1 MASFIAHIESTPTV
15 PENWGKAVLRAALSL
30 AATAFAATLLAFTV
44 EFLARG
50 SFPAA
55 FDFFAG
61 LHRPAWTT
69 AFVLAMLIVAADA
82 ALGRRHRSLLLLAPP
97 LLALAWIGS
106 QKIFYLGDPLYPT
119 DFLYYRQIVELMPL
133 LARDRPLTVVAIA
146 AAVVLALVLFAY
158 GWRLA
163 ARHCRPIG
171 VGGRLARLAIAL
183 PVLAFFVSIMD
194 YRTFSWTR
202 DRLDVIPR
210 MWDQKD
216 NYASNGF
223 VLAFALNLPMATV
236 LAPSGY
242 SADAIARIAASNDT
256 VPIAAGER
264 PDVVIVMSESFWDPT
279 RLPGVSITPDP
290 IPNARA
296 LRSGEVFSPEFG
308 GMTANVEFEALTGF
322 SNAFLPY
329 GSIPYQQYVRTK
341 IPSLATFF
349 RDRGYATTALHPFQG
364 WFWNRSV
371 VYDAFGFERFL
382 SEENLPA
389 LEKRGPLASDAAMTE
404 EIIRI
409 AEAEEKPSFIFAVSL
424 QGHGP
429 YAPDRYG
436 DDTKHRVAAPDL
448 SDRARGSVLS
458 FSEGVADAD
467 RGLARL
473 VEWAKGRKRPTVI
486 AFFGDHL
493 PPLGEAYVQTGYMK
507 EPVASR
513 RAPLE
518 QMKAEHETPLVVWS
532 SRTGPRAGLGTVSP
546 VFLPLEVLEAAG
558 MEHPYYTGFLGAVRE
573 RFPVVDRHLLIDAVG
588 RAYPDWARGGEVDPL
603 VRDFR
608 LLQYDVMFGDRLGV
622 ERFFPE
628 REDRQ
633 AVALLPV
640 RPAEAGEERRQVG
653 R

>member
-1 MASFIAHIESTPTV
+1 LASFIAHIESAPTV
-15 PENWGKAVLRAALSL
+15 PENWGKVVLRAAFSL
-30 AATAFAATLLAFTV
+30 AATAFAATLLAFAV
-44 EFLARG
+44 EVLARG
-50 SFPAA
+50 SFGTA

-69 AFVLAMLIVAADA
+69 AFVLAMVIFAADA

-97 LLALAWIGS
+97 LLILAWIGS
-106 QKIFYLGDPLYPT
+106 QKALYLGDPLYPT

-133 LARDRPLTVVAIA
+133 LARDRPLTVVAMVV
-146 AAVVLALVLFAY
+146 AAVGGLALLVY

-171 VGGRLARLAIAL
+171 LYPRLARLAIAL
-183 PVLAFFVSIMD
+183 PLLAFFVSIMD

-216 NYASNGF
+216 NYAANGF

-236 LAPSGY
+236 AAPSGY
-242 SADAIARIAASNDT
+242 SAEAIDRIAGESGLTAPAT
-256 VPIAAGER
+256 GER
-264 PDVVIVMSESFWDPT
+264 PDVVIVMSESFWDST
-279 RLPGVSITPDP
+279 RLPGVTITPDP
-290 IPNARA
+290 IPTARS

-349 RDRGYATTALHPFQG
+349 REQGYATTAVHPFQG

-382 SEENLPA
+382 SEENLPP

-404 EIIRI
+404 ELIRL
-409 AEAEEKPSFIFAVSL
+409 ADAEEKPFFIFAVSL

-429 YAPDRYG
+429 YEPNRYKDASHAVTAP
-436 DDTKHRVAAPDL
+436 AL
-448 SDRARGSVLS
+448 SERARGAVQS
-458 FSEGVADAD
+458 FSEGVSDAD

-473 VEWAKGRKRPTVI
+473 VEWAKGRERPTVI

-493 PPLGEAYVQTGYMK
+493 PPLGEAYVQSGYMK

-513 RAPLE
+513 RAPLA
-518 QMKAEHETPLVVWS
+518 QMKAEHETPLVIWS
-532 SRTGPRAGLGTVSP
+532 NRTGPRADVGTISP
-546 VFLPLEVLEAAG
+546 AFLPLEVLEAAG
-558 MEHPYYTGFLGAVRE
+558 MEHPYYTGFLGAVRDS
-573 RFPVVDRHLLIDAVG
+573 FPVVDRHLLVDRDGKAF
-588 RAYPDWARGGEVDPL
+588 PDWARAGEVDPL

-608 LLQYDVMFGDRLGV
+608 LLQYDVMFGDRHALD
-622 ERFFPE
+622 RFFPGLVHAP
-628 REDRQ
+628 
-633 AVALLPV
+633 AVALA
-640 RPAEAGEERRQVG
+640 R
-653 R
+653 

>member
-1 MASFIAHIESTPTV
+1 MPAQREGIFLATFADHIGPTPEASEPRSRARAVKATALR
-15 PENWGKAVLRAALSL
+15 AVLSL
-30 AATAFAATLLAFTV
+30 VGTAFAATLLAVAV
-44 EFLARG
+44 EALARG
-50 SFPAA
+50 SGRAA

-69 AFVLAMLIVAADA
+69 AFVLAMTIVAVDA
-82 ALGRRHRSLLLLAPP
+82 ALGRRYRSLFVLAPP
-97 LLALAWIGS
+97 LLALAWVGS
-106 QKIFYLGDPLYPT
+106 QKAVYLGDPLYPA

-133 LARDRPLTVVAIA
+133 LARDRPLTVVAMVA
-146 AAVVLALVLFAY
+146 AAMGGFALLVY
-158 GWRLA
+158 GWRIA
-163 ARHCRPIG
+163 ARYS
-171 VGGRLARLAIAL
+171 GRLGLGARVARLAIAL

-194 YRTFSWTR
+194 YRAFSWTR

-236 LAPSGY
+236 ATPSGY
-242 SADAIARIAASNDT
+242 SAEAIERIAAENKT
-256 VPIAAGER
+256 MPVAAGER

-279 RLPGVSITPDP
+279 RLPGVTIAPDP
-290 IPNARA
+290 IPTARS

-329 GSIPYQQYVRTK
+329 GSIPYQQYVRTR

-349 RDRGYATTALHPFQG
+349 RDQGYTTTALHPFQG

-371 VYDAFGFERFL
+371 VYDAFGFDRFL

-404 EIIRI
+404 EIIRRAD
-409 AEAEEKPSFIFAVSL
+409 AEQKPVFIFAVSL

-429 YAPDRYG
+429 YEPNRYKDATHAVSAPG
-436 DDTKHRVAAPDL
+436 LK
-448 SDRARGSVLS
+448 DRARESVLS
-458 FSEGVADAD
+458 FSEGAADAD
-467 RGLARL
+467 KGLARL
-473 VEWAKGRKRPTVI
+473 VEWAKGRERPTVI

-493 PPLGEAYVQTGYMK
+493 PPLGEAYVQSGYMK

-513 RAPLE
+513 RAPLA
-518 QMKAEHETPLVVWS
+518 QMKAEHETPLVIWS
-532 SRTGPRAGLGTVSP
+532 SRSGPRTDVGTISP
-546 VFLPLEVLEAAG
+546 AFLPLEILEAAG
-558 MEHPYYTGFLGAVRE
+558 MEHPYYTGFLGQVRE
-573 RFPVVDRHLLIDAVG
+573 KFPVVDRHLLIDRVG
-588 RAYPDWARGGEVDPL
+588 QALPDWARGDEVDPA

-608 LLQYDVMFGDRLGV
+608 LLQYDVMFGDRHGIG
-622 ERFFPE
+622 RFFPGSE
-628 REDRQ
+628 SSSD
-633 AVALLPV
+633 VALV
-640 RPAEAGEERRQVG
+640 R
-653 R
+653 

>member
-1 MASFIAHIESTPTV
+1 MATFADHIGPTPDASETR
-15 PENWGKAVLRAALSL
+15 GRAGTLKTALLRAVLSL
-30 AATAFAATLLAFTV
+30 VGTAFSATLLAVAV
-44 EFLARG
+44 EALARG
-50 SFPAA
+50 SGRAA

-69 AFVLAMLIVAADA
+69 AFVLAMSIAAIDA
-82 ALGRRHRSLLLLAPP
+82 ALGRRYRSLFLLAPP

-106 QKIFYLGDPLYPT
+106 QKAVYLGDPLYPA

-133 LARDRPLTVVAIA
+133 LARDRPLTVVAM
-146 AAVVLALVLFAY
+146 AVATLGGLALLVY

-163 ARHCRPIG
+163 ARHCGRIG
-171 VGGRLARLAIAL
+171 LGARVARLAIAL

-194 YRTFSWTR
+194 YRAFSWTR

-236 LAPSGY
+236 AAPSGY
-242 SADAIARIAASNDT
+242 SAAAIERIAAQGGT
-256 VPIAAGER
+256 VPVASGEQ
-264 PDVVIVMSESFWDPT
+264 PDVVIVMSESFWDPA
-279 RLPGVSITPDP
+279 RLPGVTITPDP
-290 IPNARA
+290 IPTARK

-329 GSIPYQQYVRTK
+329 GSIPYQQYVRTR

-349 RDRGYATTALHPFQG
+349 RDQGYATTALHPFQG

-382 SEENLPA
+382 SEENLPP

-404 EIIRI
+404 EIIRR
-409 AEAEEKPSFIFAVSL
+409 ADEEEKPVFIFAVSL

-429 YAPDRYG
+429 YEPDRYK
-436 DDTKHRVAAPDL
+436 DATHAVSAPGL
-448 SDRARGSVLS
+448 KDRARESVLS
-458 FSEGVADAD
+458 FSEGAADAD
-467 RGLARL
+467 EGLARL
-473 VEWAKGRKRPTVI
+473 VEWAKGRERPTVI

-493 PPLGEAYVQTGYMK
+493 PPLGEAYVQSGYMK

-518 QMKAEHETPLVVWS
+518 QMKAEHETPLVIWS
-532 SRTGPRAGLGTVSP
+532 NRSGPQTDVGTISP
-546 VFLPLEVLEAAG
+546 AFLPLEILEAAG
-558 MEHPYYTGFLGAVRE
+558 MEHPYYTGFLRQVRD
-573 RFPVVDRHLLIDAVG
+573 RFPVVDRHVLVDGAG
-588 RAYPDWARGGEVDPL
+588 KAQADWARAGAVDPI
-603 VRDFR
+603 VQDFR
-608 LLQYDVMFGDRLGV
+608 LLQYDVMFGDRHAIR
-622 ERFFPE
+622 RFFPE
-628 REDRQ
+628 GDGSPD
-633 AVALLPV
+633 VALV
-640 RPAEAGEERRQVG
+640 R
-653 R
+653 

>member
-1 MASFIAHIESTPTV
+1 MATFADHIGPTPGVSETRSSASAL
-15 PENWGKAVLRAALSL
+15 KTALLRAALSL
-30 AATAFAATLLAFTV
+30 GGTALAATLLAV
-44 EFLARG
+44 AIEALARG
-50 SFPAA
+50 SGRAA

-69 AFVLAMLIVAADA
+69 AFILAMAMVAADA
-82 ALGRRHRSLLLLAPP
+82 ALGRRHRSFLLLAPP

-106 QKIFYLGDPLYPT
+106 QKAVYLGDPLYPT

-133 LARDRPLTVVAIA
+133 LARDRPLTVVAMVA
-146 AAVVLALVLFAY
+146 ATLCGLALLVC

-163 ARHCRPIG
+163 ARHC
-171 VGGRLARLAIAL
+171 GRLGPGARMARFAVAL

-194 YRTFSWTR
+194 YRAFSWTR

-236 LAPSGY
+236 AAPSDY
-242 SADAIARIAASNDT
+242 SAEAIDRIAAQSGA
-256 VPIAAGER
+256 VAVAAGER

-279 RLPGVSITPDP
+279 RLPGVRITPDP
-290 IPNARA
+290 IPTARS

-349 RDRGYATTALHPFQG
+349 RDQGYATTALHPFQG

-404 EIIRI
+404 EIIRR
-409 AEAEEKPSFIFAVSL
+409 ADAEEEPVFIFAVSL

-429 YAPDRYG
+429 YEPNRYKDATHTVSAPSLEDR
-436 DDTKHRVAAPDL
+436 T
-448 SDRARGSVLS
+448 RGSVLS
-458 FSEGVADAD
+458 FAEGAADAD

-473 VEWAKGRKRPTVI
+473 VEWAKGRERPTVI

-493 PPLGEAYVQTGYMK
+493 PPLGAAFVESGYMK

-513 RAPLE
+513 RAPLA
-518 QMKAEHETPLVVWS
+518 QMKAEHETPLAIWS
-532 SRTGPRAGLGTVSP
+532 NRSGPRTDVGTISP
-546 VFLPLEVLEAAG
+546 AFLPLEILEAAG

-573 RFPVVDRHLLIDAVG
+573 KFPVVDRHLLVDRDGQAL
-588 RAYPDWARGGEVDPL
+588 ADWARGKAVDPL
-603 VRDFR
+603 ISDFR
-608 LLQYDVMFGDRLGV
+608 LLQYDVMFGDRLSIG
-622 ERFFPE
+622 RLFPGIE
-628 REDRQ
+628 GGAD
-633 AVALLPV
+633 VALV
-640 RPAEAGEERRQVG
+640 R
-653 R
+653 

>member
-1 MASFIAHIESTPTV
+1 MASFADHIGPTPEASEPRSRARAAKATALR
-15 PENWGKAVLRAALSL
+15 AVLSL
-30 AATAFAATLLAFTV
+30 VGTAFAATLLAMAV
-44 EFLARG
+44 EALARG
-50 SFPAA
+50 SGRGA

-69 AFVLAMLIVAADA
+69 AFVLAMTIVAVDA
-82 ALGRRHRSLLLLAPP
+82 ALGRRYRSLFVLAPP

-106 QKIFYLGDPLYPT
+106 QKAVYLGDPLYPA

-133 LARDRPLTVVAIA
+133 LARDRPLTVVAMVA
-146 AAVVLALVLFAY
+146 ATLGGLALLAY

-163 ARHCRPIG
+163 ARYC
-171 VGGRLARLAIAL
+171 GRLGLGARVARLAIAL

-194 YRTFSWTR
+194 YRAFSWTR

-236 LAPSGY
+236 AAPSGY
-242 SADAIARIAASNDT
+242 SAEAIERIAAESET
-256 VPIAAGER
+256 MPVAAGER

-279 RLPGVSITPDP
+279 RLPGVTITPDP
-290 IPNARA
+290 IPTARS

-329 GSIPYQQYVRTK
+329 GSIPYQQYVRTR

-349 RDRGYATTALHPFQG
+349 RDQGYATTALHPFQG

-382 SEENLPA
+382 SEETLPA

-404 EIIRI
+404 EIIRR
-409 AEAEEKPSFIFAVSL
+409 ADSEEKPAFIFAVSL

-429 YAPDRYG
+429 YEPNRYG
-436 DDTKHRVAAPDL
+436 DATHTVSAPGL
-448 SDRARGSVLS
+448 KDRTQGSVLS

-467 RGLARL
+467 KGLARL
-473 VEWAKGRKRPTVI
+473 VEWAKGRSRPTVI

-493 PPLGEAYVQTGYMK
+493 PPLGEAYVQSGYMK

-513 RAPLE
+513 RAPLA
-518 QMKAEHETPLVVWS
+518 QMKAEHETPLVIWS
-532 SRTGPRAGLGTVSP
+532 NRSGPRTDVGTISP
-546 VFLPLEVLEAAG
+546 AFLPLEVLEAAG
-558 MEHPYYTGFLGAVRE
+558 MEHPYYTGFLRQVRKT
-573 RFPVVDRHLLIDAVG
+573 FPIVDRHLLVDRHG
-588 RAYPDWARGGEVDPL
+588 EAYPDWARGGEPDPA

-608 LLQYDVMFGDRLGV
+608 LLQYDVMFGDRHGIG
-622 ERFFPE
+622 RFFPGSE
-628 REDRQ
+628 SGA
-633 AVALLPV
+633 AVALV
-640 RPAEAGEERRQVG
+640 R
-653 R
+653 

>member
-1 MASFIAHIESTPTV
+1 MPAQREGIVLATFADHIGPTPEASEPRSRARALKSAALR
-15 PENWGKAVLRAALSL
+15 AVLSL
-30 AATAFAATLLAFTV
+30 VGTAFAATLLAMAV
-44 EFLARG
+44 EALARG
-50 SFPAA
+50 SGRAA

-69 AFVLAMLIVAADA
+69 AFVLAMTIVAVDA
-82 ALGRRHRSLLLLAPP
+82 ALGRRYRSLFVLAPP
-97 LLALAWIGS
+97 LLALAWVGS
-106 QKIFYLGDPLYPT
+106 QKAVYLGDPLYPA

-133 LARDRPLTVVAIA
+133 LARDRPLTVVAMVA
-146 AAVVLALVLFAY
+146 AAMGGFALLVY
-158 GWRLA
+158 GWRIA
-163 ARHCRPIG
+163 ARYS
-171 VGGRLARLAIAL
+171 GRLGLGARVARLAIAL

-194 YRTFSWTR
+194 YRAFSWTR

-236 LAPSGY
+236 ATPSGY
-242 SADAIARIAASNDT
+242 SAEAIERIAAENKT
-256 VPIAAGER
+256 MPVAAGER

-279 RLPGVSITPDP
+279 RLPGVTIAPDP
-290 IPNARA
+290 ILTARS

-329 GSIPYQQYVRTK
+329 GSIPYQQYVRTR

-349 RDRGYATTALHPFQG
+349 RDQGYTTTALHPFQG

-371 VYDAFGFERFL
+371 VYDAFGFDRFL

-404 EIIRI
+404 EIIRRAD
-409 AEAEEKPSFIFAVSL
+409 AEQKPVFIFAVSL

-429 YAPDRYG
+429 YEPNRYKDATHAVSAPG
-436 DDTKHRVAAPDL
+436 LK
-448 SDRARGSVLS
+448 DRARESVLS
-458 FSEGVADAD
+458 FSEGAADAD
-467 RGLARL
+467 KGLARL
-473 VEWAKGRKRPTVI
+473 VEWAKGRERPTVI

-493 PPLGEAYVQTGYMK
+493 PPLGEAYVQSGYMK

-513 RAPLE
+513 RAPLA
-518 QMKAEHETPLVVWS
+518 QMKAEHETPLVIWS
-532 SRTGPRAGLGTVSP
+532 SRSGPRTDVGTISP
-546 VFLPLEVLEAAG
+546 AFLPLEILEAAG
-558 MEHPYYTGFLGAVRE
+558 MEHPYYTGFLGQVRE
-573 RFPVVDRHLLIDAVG
+573 KFPVVDRHLLIDRVG
-588 RAYPDWARGGEVDPL
+588 QALPDWARGDEVDPA

-608 LLQYDVMFGDRLGV
+608 LLQYDVMFGDRHGIG
-622 ERFFPE
+622 RFFPGSE
-628 REDRQ
+628 SSSD
-633 AVALLPV
+633 VALV
-640 RPAEAGEERRQVG
+640 R
-653 R
+653 